1 MSGLDYASVNHVL
14 ANISEADSK
23 KIFSAISLNTF
34 EFNKVLSEP
43 GSTVDTVYFPVGAV
57 LSILNM
63 MKDGRCVESS
73 TIGREGAFGL
83 VNALGAP
90 VSLNRVVVQVRGD
103 CLTIPAETF
112 RQAAQESP
120 SLLNTIGRHI
130 QAVLAQTE
138 QGVACNALHE
148 VEPRLCRWLLMTQDR
163 MVGDVEIV
171 PLTHEYLALML
182 GIHRTSV
189 TVAARA
195 LQRRGLID
203 YARGKIH
210 ILSREG
216 LEQGACEC
224 YATLRKDMQLL
235 F

>member
-1 MSGLDYASVNHVL
+1 MSRLDYGSINHVL
-14 ANISEADSK
+14 ANISEADAQRV
-23 KIFSAISLNTF
+23 FTAISVNTF
-34 EFNKVLSEP
+34 EFNKILSEP
-43 GSTVDTVYFPVGAV
+43 GGDVDTVYFPVGAV
-57 LSILNM
+57 LSVLNM
-63 MKDGRCVESS
+63 MEDGRCVESS

-83 VNALGAP
+83 IHAMGAP

-103 CLTIPAETF
+103 CLTIPAEPF
-112 RQAAQESP
+112 RQAALESP
-120 SLLNTIGRHI
+120 PLLNMVVRHI
-130 QAVLAQTE
+130 QAELAQTG

-224 YATLRKDMQLL
+224 YAALRRDMKLL